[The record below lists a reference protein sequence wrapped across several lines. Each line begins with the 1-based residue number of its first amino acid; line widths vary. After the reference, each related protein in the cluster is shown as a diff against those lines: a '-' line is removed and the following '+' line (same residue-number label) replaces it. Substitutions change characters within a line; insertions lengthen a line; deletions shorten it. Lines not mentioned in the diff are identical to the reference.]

1 MALSEQCEAEFG
13 TADLYGVLGV
23 RRGATPQE
31 IRRGYHRVSLRLHPD
46 RVPPEQ
52 KEEATRRFQILG
64 KVYAVLSD
72 ENQRAAYDETGM
84 VDEDAE
90 ALQDGRDWLEY
101 WHLLFKVTV
110 KDIED
115 FQNNYKNSEEELADV
130 KAAYVNFKG
139 DMDRIMESVMCV
151 DYTDEPRIREMIK
164 QGIDSGELPSF
175 KAFVKESKQKMMS
188 RRRRA
193 EKEAKEAK
201 KTKDE
206 LGLSGENDLQA
217 LIKSRSRA
225 REKEMDNF
233 FAQLE
238 AKYGNSTKKGAK
250 KTSGKKRKAEGTV

>member
-1 MALSEQCEAEFG
+1 MSLPQQCEAAFG

-23 RRGATPQE
+23 RRGASPQE
-31 IRRGYHRVSLRLHPD
+31 IRRGYHRASLRLHPD

-72 ENQRAAYDETGM
+72 EKQRVVYDETGT
-84 VDEDAE
+84 VDEEAE

-115 FQNNYKNSEEELADV
+115 FHKKYKNSAEELADV
-130 KAAYVNFKG
+130 KAAYMNFKG
-139 DMDRIMESVMCV
+139 DMDRIMDSVMCV
-151 DYTDEPRIREMIK
+151 DYTDEPRIREMIE
-164 QGIDSGELPSF
+164 QAISSGELPSF
-175 KAFVKESKQKMMS
+175 KAFIRESKQKTMS

-201 KTKDE
+201 KMKDE

-217 LIKSRSRA
+217 LIKSRSKD

-233 FAQLE
+233 LAQLE
-238 AKYGNSTKKGAK
+238 AKYGNSAKKGGK
-250 KTSGKKRKAEGTV
+250 KTSAKKKKA

>member
-1 MALSEQCEAEFG
+1 MALPQQCEAAFG

-23 RRGATPQE
+23 RRGASAQE
-31 IRRGYHRVSLRLHPD
+31 IRRGYHRASLRLHPD

-72 ENQRAAYDETGM
+72 EKQRAVYDETGT
-84 VDEDAE
+84 VDDDAE
-90 ALQDGRDWLEY
+90 VLQDGRDWLEY
-101 WHLLFKVTV
+101 WQLLFKVTV

-115 FQNNYKNSEEELADV
+115 FHKSYKNSAEELADV
-130 KAAYVNFKG
+130 KAAYMNFKG
-139 DMDRIMESVMCV
+139 DMDRIMESVMCA
-151 DYTDEPRIREMIK
+151 DYTDEPRIREMIE
-164 QGIDSGELPSF
+164 QAIDSGELPSF

-206 LGLSGENDLQA
+206 LGLGGENDLQA
-217 LIKSRSRA
+217 LIKSRSRD

-233 FAQLE
+233 LAQLE
-238 AKYGNSTKKGAK
+238 AKYGSSAKKGGK
-250 KTSGKKRKAEGTV
+250 KTSAKKRKGEGTA

>member
-1 MALSEQCEAEFG
+1 AFG

-23 RRGATPQE
+23 RRGAAPQE
-31 IRRGYHRVSLRLHPD
+31 IRRGYHRASLRLHPD

-52 KEEATRRFQILG
+52 KEEATRRFQVLG

-72 ENQRAAYDETGM
+72 EKQRVVYDETGM

-101 WHLLFKVTV
+101 WQLLFKVTV

-115 FQNNYKNSEEELADV
+115 FQKSYRNSAEELADV

-139 DMDRIMESVMCV
+139 DMDRIMESVMCT
-151 DYTDEPRIREMIK
+151 DYTDEPRIRDMIE
-164 QGIDSGELPSF
+164 QAIDSGELPPF
-175 KAFVKESKQKMMS
+175 EAFVKESKRKMMS

-193 EKEAKEAK
+193 EREAKEAK

-206 LGLSGENDLQA
+206 LGLGGENDLEA
-217 LIKSRSRA
+217 LIKSRSRD
-225 REKEMDNF
+225 REKEMDNLL
-233 FAQLE
+233 AHLE
-238 AKYGNSTKKGAK
+238 AKYGNNTKKGGK
-250 KTSGKKRKAEGTV
+250 KTSGKKRKA

>member
-1 MALSEQCEAEFG
+1 MSLPQQCEAAFG

-23 RRGATPQE
+23 RRGASPQE
-31 IRRGYHRVSLRLHPD
+31 IRRGYHRASLRLHPD

-72 ENQRAAYDETGM
+72 EKQRVVYDETGM

-101 WHLLFKVTV
+101 WQLLFKVTV
-110 KDIED
+110 KDIEE
-115 FQNNYKNSEEELADV
+115 FQKSYKNSAEELADV
-130 KAAYVNFKG
+130 KAAYMNFKG

-151 DYTDEPRIREMIK
+151 DYTDEPRIREMIE
-164 QGIDSGELPSF
+164 QAIASGELPSF
-175 KAFVKESKQKMMS
+175 KAFVKESKQKMMA

-217 LIKSRSRA
+217 LIKSRSRD
-225 REKEMDNF
+225 REKEMDSF
-233 FAQLE
+233 LAQLE
-238 AKYGNSTKKGAK
+238 AKYGNSAKKGGK
-250 KTSGKKRKAEGTV
+250 KTSAKKRKA